1 MTMEDTKTPD
11 LFAPDGGD
19 EAAPIEEH
27 ASHAYLGYAVS
38 TVKSRAL
45 PEVADGL
52 KPVQRRILYAM
63 GEANAAGFA
72 KCARYVGEVLGK
84 YHPHGDS
91 STYEALVH
99 LAQPFSMR
107 YPLIDGQ
114 GNFGSRDG
122 DAPAAYRYTE
132 ARLSRFSELVLSEI
146 REGTVDF
153 IRNYDGK
160 FEEPVLLPARLPFGL
175 LNGSFGIPVGFSTR
189 IPSHNLKEVAAAAA
203 HVIRH
208 PRAKLEDVLE
218 RTPGPDFP
226 GGGQLISPPEEI
238 RQAYETGRGSL
249 VLRCK
254 WETEQLARG
263 QWRIVVTE
271 LPHGVSV
278 RQVVEEIEGLANPR
292 PGLGKKEL
300 TQEQKRL
307 KQFILDQVEAVR
319 DESDRKSKLR
329 LVIEPRSSRQNPDE
343 MMAALLVHTALET
356 RYAVNLTWLGLDGLP
371 ETKGIVEVLRE
382 WGEFR
387 VATVRRRTQF
397 RLDRCK
403 ERLHI
408 VEGRLKAYAKIDE
421 IIKLIR
427 ASEDQAE
434 AKQKLKERFKFT
446 ERQAED
452 IVNLRLGQLTRLDGA
467 KLNEE
472 CKALEVERKGLKLL
486 LGDDKELKKLVI
498 SELHEDAK
506 KYGDDRRTLIKTAE
520 RAQLEVSVLEEP
532 VTVILSQK
540 GWIRARSGHG
550 ADLSTLTFKDGD
562 ALLQTL
568 ECKTTDPVIV
578 LAASGKT
585 FTVDAA
591 ALPSGRGDG
600 APVNT
605 LVNSS
610 SDDIVWMASGAP
622 GQPLLMSSSAG
633 LGFVCKLGDLVTKT
647 RQGKDFMKV
656 DEGAQARPPVKFP
669 EGKFVAALFSDSRLL
684 VFPLDEVPGRPN
696 GGGGGQLLSLPEG
709 ISLVSLAVTDGKSLV
724 VSGIKRKNRAV
735 ATPDQKQLAEHIGRR
750 AQRGRLADVGFRPDR
765 VGEEMRLLI
774 PALFFLSSCAT
785 APAGGL
791 GRIE

>member
-1 MTMEDTKTPD
+1 MDDTQTLD

-19 EAAPIEEH
+19 DAAPIEQH
-27 ASHAYLGYAVS
+27 ASQAYLGYAVS

-45 PEVADGL
+45 PEIADGL

-63 GEANAAGFA
+63 GDTPGGAQSFS

-122 DAPAAYRYTE
+122 DAAAAYRYTE
-132 ARLSRFSELVLSEI
+132 ARLSRYAELLLSEI
-146 REGTVDF
+146 AEGTVDF
-153 IRNYDGK
+153 ARNYDGK

-218 RTPGPDFP
+218 HLPGPDFP
-226 GGGQLISPPEEI
+226 GGGQIISPPEEI

-249 VLRCK
+249 LVRCK
-254 WETEQLARG
+254 WEREQLARG
-263 QWRIVVTE
+263 QWRIVVSE
-271 LPHGVSV
+271 LPQGVSV
-278 RQVVEEIEGLANPR
+278 KQVMEEIEGLANPR
-292 PGLGKKEL
+292 PGLGRKEV

-307 KQFILDQVEAVR
+307 KQFILDQVEGVR

-329 LVIEPRSSRQNPDE
+329 LVIEPRSSRINPEE
-343 MMAALLVHTALET
+343 MIAALLVHTSMET

-387 VATVRRRTQF
+387 AATVRRRTQF
-397 RLDRCK
+397 RLDRVE
-403 ERLHI
+403 ERLEI
-408 VEGRLKAYAKIDE
+408 VDGRLAAYARIDD

-427 ASEDQAE
+427 ASEDQAQ
-434 AKQKLKERFKFT
+434 ARAALQKRFRFT
-446 ERQAED
+446 EKQSED
-452 IVNLRLGQLTRLDGA
+452 IVNLRLGQLTKLDGI

-472 CKALEVERKGLKLL
+472 KKALGSERKDLKKL

-498 SELHEDAK
+498 SELQEDAK
-506 KYGDDRRTLIKTAE
+506 KYGDARRTLIRAE
-520 RAQLEVSVLEEP
+520 GRAVVERTVVEEP
-532 VTVILSQK
+532 ITVILSQK
-540 GWIRARSGHG
+540 GWIRARTGHG
-550 ADLSTLTFKDGD
+550 LDSSSLNFKDGD

-578 LAASGKT
+578 LAASGKS
-585 FTVDAA
+585 FTLDAA
-591 ALPSGRGDG
+591 AIPAGRGDG

-610 SDDIVWMASGAP
+610 SDDIVWMRSGDLN
-622 GQPLLMSSSAG
+622 QQLLMTSSAG
-633 LGFVCKLGDLVTKT
+633 LGFLCKLGDLVTKT

-656 DEGAQARPPVKFP
+656 DQGARARPPALVGFSQ
-669 EGKFVAALFSDSRLL
+669 VAALSSDARLL
-684 VFPLDEVPGRPN
+684 VFPLEEIPVRPN
-696 GGGGGQLLSLPEG
+696 GGVGVQLIALPEN
-709 ISLVSLAVTDGKSLV
+709 LTLAGVATTDGKSLV
-724 VSGIKRKNRAV
+724 VSGMRRKNRALE
-735 ATPDQKQLAEHIGRR
+735 TLNPKQLAEHLGKR
-750 AQRGRLADVGFRPDR
+750 AQRGKLPDVGFKPDR
-765 VGEEMRLLI
+765 LGE
-774 PALFFLSSCAT
+774 
-785 APAGGL
+785 
-791 GRIE
+791 

>member
-1 MTMEDTKTPD
+1 MTMEDTKTLD
-11 LFAPDGGD
+11 LFGPDGGD

-45 PEVADGL
+45 PEIADGL

-63 GEANAAGFA
+63 GEASAGGFA

-160 FEEPVLLPARLPFGL
+160 FEEPLLLPARLPFGL

-218 RTPGPDFP
+218 RLPGPDFP
-226 GGGQLISPPEEI
+226 GGGQIISPPQEL

-249 VLRCK
+249 VVRAK
-254 WETEQLARG
+254 WEKETLARG
-263 QWRIVVTE
+263 QWRIAITE

-278 RQVVEEIEGLANPR
+278 RQVMEEIEGLANPK
-292 PGLGKKEL
+292 PLGVKKEIS
-300 TQEQKRL
+300 QEQRRL
-307 KQFILDQVEAVR
+307 KQFILEQVEAVR

-329 LVIEPRSSRQNPDE
+329 LVLEPRSSRQNPDE
-343 MMAALLVHTALET
+343 MMAALLVHTSLES

-387 VATVRRRTQF
+387 VATVRRRTRF
-397 RLDRCK
+397 RLDQCE

-408 VEGRLKAYAKIDE
+408 VQGRLSAYAKIDQV
-421 IIKLIR
+421 IKLIR

-467 KLNEE
+467 KLNDER
-472 CKALEVERKGLKLL
+472 KALEGERKGLKLL
-486 LGDDKELKKLVI
+486 LGDDKELKKLVG
-498 SELHEDAK
+498 SELQEDAK
-506 KYGDDRRTLIKTAE
+506 KYGDERRTLIKTEE

-532 VTVILSQK
+532 VTVILSRK

-550 ADLSTLTFKDGD
+550 VDLSTLTFKDGD

-568 ECKTTDPVIV
+568 ECKTTDAVIV

-591 ALPSGRGDG
+591 AIPSGRGDG

-610 SDDIVWMASGAP
+610 SDDIVWMGFGAP

-656 DEGAQARPPVKFP
+656 DEGAQARPPVKFS
-669 EGKFVAALFSDSRLL
+669 EGKFVAALSSDARLL
-684 VFPLDEVPGRPN
+684 VFPLEEVPERPN
-696 GGGGGQLLSLPEG
+696 GGVGVQLIALPEKL
-709 ISLVSLAVTDGKSLV
+709 ILASLSVTDGKSLV

-735 ATPDQKQLAEHIGRR
+735 ATLDAKQIAGHIGKR

-765 VGEEMRLLI
+765 LGE
-774 PALFFLSSCAT
+774 
-785 APAGGL
+785 
-791 GRIE
+791 

>member
-1 MTMEDTKTPD
+1 MDDTQTLD
-11 LFAPDGGD
+11 LFSDGGD
-19 EAAPIEEH
+19 GSDAAPIEQH
-27 ASHAYLGYAVS
+27 ASQAYLGYAVS
-38 TVKSRAL
+38 TVKARAL
-45 PEVADGL
+45 PEIADGL

-63 GEANAAGFA
+63 ADTPGGAQSFS

-132 ARLSRFSELVLSEI
+132 ARLSRFAELLLAEI
-146 REGTVDF
+146 GEGTVDF
-153 IRNYDGK
+153 VRNYDGK
-160 FEEPVLLPARLPFGL
+160 FDEPVLLPARLPFGL

-208 PRAKLEDVLE
+208 PKAKLDDVLE
-218 RTPGPDFP
+218 LLPGPDFP
-226 GGGQLISPPEEI
+226 GGGQVISPPAEI

-249 VLRCK
+249 VLKCR

-263 QWRIVVTE
+263 QWRVVVTE
-271 LPHGVSV
+271 LPQGVSV
-278 RQVVEEIEGLANPR
+278 KQVMEEIEALANPK
-292 PGLGKKEL
+292 PAPGKKEV
-300 TQEQKRL
+300 TQEQKRMR
-307 KQFILDQVEAVR
+307 QFILDQIDQGGVR

-329 LVIEPRSSRQNPDE
+329 LVIEPRSSRQNPEDL
-343 MMAALLVHTALET
+343 MAALLVHTSLET
-356 RYAVNLTWLGLDGLP
+356 RYPINLTWLGLDGLP

-397 RLDRCK
+397 RLARVE

-408 VEGRLKAYAKIDE
+408 VQGRLMAYAKIDE

-427 ASEDQAE
+427 GCEDQAE
-434 AKQKLKERFKFT
+434 AREKLQSRYKFS

-452 IVNLRLGQLTRLDGA
+452 IVNLRLGQLTKLDGV
-467 KLNEE
+467 KLNDER
-472 CKALEVERKGLKLL
+472 KTLEGERKGLKLL
-486 LGDDKELKKLVI
+486 LGDEKELRKLVV
-498 SELHEDAK
+498 SELHDDAR
-506 KYGDDRRTLIKTAE
+506 KYGDARRTLIKAQE
-520 RAQLEVSVLEEP
+520 RAQVERTVVVEP
-532 VTVILSQK
+532 ITVILSQK
-540 GWIRARSGHG
+540 GWIRARTGH
-550 ADLSTLTFKDGD
+550 ALDLSTLSFKDGD

-568 ECKTTDPVIV
+568 ECKTTDPVIL

-585 FTVDAA
+585 FTIDAA
-591 ALPSGRGDG
+591 AIPAGRGDG

-610 SDDIVWMASGAP
+610 SDDIVWMRSGEP
-622 GQPLLMSSSAG
+622 GQKLLMTSSAG

-656 DEGAQARPPVKFP
+656 EAGARARPPALIAH
-669 EGKFVAALFSDSRLL
+669 ELVAVLSSDARLL
-684 VFPLDEVPGRPN
+684 VFPLEEVPERPN
-696 GGGGGQLLSLPEG
+696 GGVGVQLLALPEAET
-709 ISLVSLAVTDGKSLV
+709 LAGAASTDGKSLV
-724 VSGIKRKNRAV
+724 VSGFKRTRKVETLNAK
-735 ATPDQKQLAEHIGRR
+735 AIAEHLGKRG
-750 AQRGRLADVGFRPDR
+750 QRGRLPDVGFKPDR
-765 VGEEMRLLI
+765 FGD
-774 PALFFLSSCAT
+774 
-785 APAGGL
+785 
-791 GRIE
+791 